1 MIVKR
6 DNLLNE
12 LKIRRNNGMIKI
24 ITGMRRC
31 GKSFLLFNLFSE
43 ALMAEGVKKDHI
55 IKINLEDRRLKNL
68 RDPDELLHYIDAQ
81 IVDQDMFYILLDEVQ
96 LVNEFED
103 VLNSYLHV
111 PNADVF
117 VTGSNAKFLSK
128 DVITEFRGRGD
139 EIRIHPFSFSEF
151 LSTKDINNYHDK
163 LFLEYM
169 TYGGLPQVV
178 LMETEKEKKS
188 YLHNLF
194 VHTYLKDIKERYNI
208 KLDNDLEDLVNF
220 LASSIGGLTNPHKI
234 ANTFKSV
241 KGSSITQ
248 DTVKHYLD
256 YLEDAFLIEKSLRY
270 DIKGKHYIDTPS
282 KFYFEDL
289 GLRNARLNFRQIE
302 ETHLMENLIYSELR
316 RWDLSVDVGEV
327 EIKALDEMS
336 FNIEKG
342 EFVVILGASGAGKT
356 TILNILGGMD
366 NATMGDVIIDNKNIA
381 RFNDKELCEY
391 RRNDIGFVFQ
401 FYNLVQNL
409 TAKENVELALQ
420 ICKDPLD
427 PMETLRLVGLSDRV
441 DNFPSQLSGGEQQR
455 VAIARAVAKN
465 PKLLLCD
472 EPTGAL
478 DYQTGKQVLKVLQD
492 MAFKEKM
499 TIVIVTHNSAL
510 ADMGNKVIRVR
521 SGKVESVKLNKKPKS
536 AEDIEY

>member
-6 DNLLNE
+6 YNLLNE

-43 ALMAEGVKKDHI
+43 ALIDEGVKKDHI

-81 IVDQDMFYILLDEVQ
+81 IVDQDMYYILLDEVQ

-103 VLNSYLHV
+103 VLNSYLHI

-289 GLRNARLNFRQIE
+289 GLRNAQLNFRQIE
-302 ETHLMENLIYSELR
+302 ETHLMENLIYNELR
-316 RWDLSVDVGEV
+316 RCGLSVDVGEV
-327 EIKALDEMS
+327 EIKETNREGKIERKRLEVDFVCNQGFRRYYIQSALNISDDEKLETELRSLRKINDSFKKIIIVGGMS
-336 FNIEKG
+336 AHYQNNEG
-342 EFVVILGASGAGKT
+342 VEFVSLYDFLTNPQIIL
-356 TILNILGGMD
+356 D
-366 NATMGDVIIDNKNIA
+366 
-381 RFNDKELCEY
+381 
-391 RRNDIGFVFQ
+391 
-401 FYNLVQNL
+401 
-409 TAKENVELALQ
+409 
-420 ICKDPLD
+420 
-427 PMETLRLVGLSDRV
+427 
-441 DNFPSQLSGGEQQR
+441 
-455 VAIARAVAKN
+455 
-465 PKLLLCD
+465 
-472 EPTGAL
+472 
-478 DYQTGKQVLKVLQD
+478 
-492 MAFKEKM
+492 
-499 TIVIVTHNSAL
+499 
-510 ADMGNKVIRVR
+510 
-521 SGKVESVKLNKKPKS
+521 
-536 AEDIEY
+536 

>member
-6 DNLLNE
+6 DNLLNK
-12 LKIRRNNGMIKI
+12 LKIHRNNGMIKI

-43 ALMAEGVKKDHI
+43 ALIDEGVKKDHI

-81 IVDQDMFYILLDEVQ
+81 IVDQDMYYILLDEVQ

-289 GLRNARLNFRQIE
+289 GLRNAQLNFRQIE
-302 ETHLMENLIYSELR
+302 ETHLMENLIYNELR
-316 RWDLSVDVGEV
+316 RCGLSVDVGEV
-327 EIKALDEMS
+327 EIKETNREGKIERKRLEVDFVCNQGFRRYYIQSALNISDDEKRETELRSLRKINDSFKKIIIVGGMS
-336 FNIEKG
+336 AHYQNNEGI
-342 EFVVILGASGAGKT
+342 EFVSLYDFLTNPQIIL
-356 TILNILGGMD
+356 D
-366 NATMGDVIIDNKNIA
+366 
-381 RFNDKELCEY
+381 
-391 RRNDIGFVFQ
+391 
-401 FYNLVQNL
+401 
-409 TAKENVELALQ
+409 
-420 ICKDPLD
+420 
-427 PMETLRLVGLSDRV
+427 
-441 DNFPSQLSGGEQQR
+441 
-455 VAIARAVAKN
+455 
-465 PKLLLCD
+465 
-472 EPTGAL
+472 
-478 DYQTGKQVLKVLQD
+478 
-492 MAFKEKM
+492 
-499 TIVIVTHNSAL
+499 
-510 ADMGNKVIRVR
+510 
-521 SGKVESVKLNKKPKS
+521 
-536 AEDIEY
+536 

>member
-43 ALMAEGVKKDHI
+43 ALIDEGVKKDHI

-81 IVDQDMFYILLDEVQ
+81 IVDQDMYYILLDEVQ

-139 EIRIHPFSFSEF
+139 EIRIHPFSFCEF

-289 GLRNARLNFRQIE
+289 GLRNAQLNFRQIE
-302 ETHLMENLIYSELR
+302 ETHLMENLIYNELR
-316 RWDLSVDVGEV
+316 RCGLSVDVGEV
-327 EIKALDEMS
+327 EIKETNREGKIERKRLEVDFVCNQGFRRYYIQSALNISDDEKRETELRSLQKINDSFKKIIIVGGMS
-336 FNIEKG
+336 AHYQNNEGI
-342 EFVVILGASGAGKT
+342 EFVSLYDFLTNPQIIL
-356 TILNILGGMD
+356 D
-366 NATMGDVIIDNKNIA
+366 
-381 RFNDKELCEY
+381 
-391 RRNDIGFVFQ
+391 
-401 FYNLVQNL
+401 
-409 TAKENVELALQ
+409 
-420 ICKDPLD
+420 
-427 PMETLRLVGLSDRV
+427 
-441 DNFPSQLSGGEQQR
+441 
-455 VAIARAVAKN
+455 
-465 PKLLLCD
+465 
-472 EPTGAL
+472 
-478 DYQTGKQVLKVLQD
+478 
-492 MAFKEKM
+492 
-499 TIVIVTHNSAL
+499 
-510 ADMGNKVIRVR
+510 
-521 SGKVESVKLNKKPKS
+521 
-536 AEDIEY
+536 

>member
-6 DNLLNE
+6 DNLLNK
-12 LKIRRNNGMIKI
+12 LKIHRNNGMIKI

-81 IVDQDMFYILLDEVQ
+81 IVDQDMYYILLDEVQ

-151 LSTKDINNYHDK
+151 LSTKDVNNYHDK
-163 LFLEYM
+163 LFLEYI

-316 RWDLSVDVGEV
+316 RCDLSVDVGEV
-327 EIKALDEMS
+327 EIKETNREGKTERKRLEVDFVCNQGFRRYYIQSALNISDDEKRETELRSLRKINDSFKKIIIVGGMS
-336 FNIEKG
+336 AHYQNNDGI
-342 EFVVILGASGAGKT
+342 EFVSLYDFLTNPQIIL
-356 TILNILGGMD
+356 D
-366 NATMGDVIIDNKNIA
+366 
-381 RFNDKELCEY
+381 
-391 RRNDIGFVFQ
+391 
-401 FYNLVQNL
+401 
-409 TAKENVELALQ
+409 
-420 ICKDPLD
+420 
-427 PMETLRLVGLSDRV
+427 
-441 DNFPSQLSGGEQQR
+441 
-455 VAIARAVAKN
+455 
-465 PKLLLCD
+465 
-472 EPTGAL
+472 
-478 DYQTGKQVLKVLQD
+478 
-492 MAFKEKM
+492 
-499 TIVIVTHNSAL
+499 
-510 ADMGNKVIRVR
+510 
-521 SGKVESVKLNKKPKS
+521 
-536 AEDIEY
+536 

>member
-1 MIVKR
+1 
-6 DNLLNE
+6 
-12 LKIRRNNGMIKI
+12 
-24 ITGMRRC
+24 MRRC

-43 ALMAEGVKKDHI
+43 ALMEEGVKKDHI

-81 IVDQDMFYILLDEVQ
+81 IVDQDMYYILLDEVQ

-117 VTGSNAKFLSK
+117 VTGSNAKFFSK

-139 EIRIHPFSFSEF
+139 EIHIHPFSFSEF
-151 LSTKDINNYHDK
+151 LSTKDVNNYPDK
-163 LFLEYM
+163 LFLEYI

-327 EIKALDEMS
+327 EIKETNREGKTERKRLEVDFVCNQGFRRYYIQSALNISDDEKLETELRSLRKINDSFKKIIIVGGMS
-336 FNIEKG
+336 AHYQNNEG
-342 EFVVILGASGAGKT
+342 VEFVSLYDFLTNPQIIL
-356 TILNILGGMD
+356 D
-366 NATMGDVIIDNKNIA
+366 
-381 RFNDKELCEY
+381 
-391 RRNDIGFVFQ
+391 
-401 FYNLVQNL
+401 
-409 TAKENVELALQ
+409 
-420 ICKDPLD
+420 
-427 PMETLRLVGLSDRV
+427 
-441 DNFPSQLSGGEQQR
+441 
-455 VAIARAVAKN
+455 
-465 PKLLLCD
+465 
-472 EPTGAL
+472 
-478 DYQTGKQVLKVLQD
+478 
-492 MAFKEKM
+492 
-499 TIVIVTHNSAL
+499 
-510 ADMGNKVIRVR
+510 
-521 SGKVESVKLNKKPKS
+521 
-536 AEDIEY
+536 

>member
-6 DNLLNE
+6 DNLLNK
-12 LKIRRNNGMIKI
+12 LKIHRNNGMIKI

-31 GKSFLLFNLFSE
+31 GKSYLLFNLFSE

-68 RDPDELLHYIDAQ
+68 RDPDELLHYIDAK
-81 IVDQDMFYILLDEVQ
+81 IVDQDRYYILLDEVQ

-111 PNADVF
+111 SNADVF

-139 EIRIHPFSFSEF
+139 EIRIHPFSFNEF
-151 LSTKDINNYHDK
+151 LSTKDPNNHHDE
-163 LFLEYM
+163 LILEYM

-208 KLDNDLEDLVNF
+208 KLDNDLEDLVNL

-302 ETHLMENLIYSELR
+302 ETHLMENLIYNELR
-316 RWDLSVDVGEV
+316 RCDLSVDVGEV
-327 EIKALDEMS
+327 EIKET
-336 FNIEKG
+336 NRE
-342 EFVVILGASGAGKT
+342 GKT
-356 TILNILGGMD
+356 ERKRLEVDFVCNQGFRRYYIQSALNISDDEKRENELRSLRK
-366 NATMGDVIIDNKNIA
+366 I
-381 RFNDKELCEY
+381 ND
-391 RRNDIGFVFQ
+391 
-401 FYNLVQNL
+401 
-409 TAKENVELALQ
+409 
-420 ICKDPLD
+420 
-427 PMETLRLVGLSDRV
+427 S
-441 DNFPSQLSGGEQQR
+441 
-455 VAIARAVAKN
+455 
-465 PKLLLCD
+465 
-472 EPTGAL
+472 
-478 DYQTGKQVLKVLQD
+478 
-492 MAFKEKM
+492 FKK
-499 TIVIVTHNSAL
+499 IVIVGGML
-510 ADMGNKVIRVR
+510 AHYQNNEGIEFV
-521 SGKVESVKLNKKPKS
+521 SLNDFLTDPQIII
-536 AEDIEY
+536 D